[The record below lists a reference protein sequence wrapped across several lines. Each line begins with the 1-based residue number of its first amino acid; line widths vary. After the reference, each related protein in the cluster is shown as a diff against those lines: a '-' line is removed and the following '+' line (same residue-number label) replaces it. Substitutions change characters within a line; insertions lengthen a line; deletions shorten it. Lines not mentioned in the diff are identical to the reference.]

1 MLRLLLFL
9 TVFCT
14 IYGLLNFYVFLKV
27 KTGLA
32 PGTVQSAMLLVFM
45 AVMVVSPILTRTAS
59 RLGFGSTASL
69 LAYLGYTW
77 MGFLFLV
84 AFSCFILDLYH
95 MVMHLISSIASRD
108 LSSLVLPARQ
118 SFLVILVLC
127 AVAGTYAFFEALA
140 VRTDHLVIKTSKI
153 PKELGKVRIVQ
164 ISDVH
169 LGIIV
174 QENRLKRIIDR
185 VKEADPDILVSTGD
199 LLDGQLA
206 DVSTLAAMFR
216 QIHPRYG
223 KFAVTGNHEFYV
235 GLEHS
240 LKFMNEAGFT
250 ILRGEWVSVGGAV
263 TLIGVDDAAFARGN
277 AGYPISE
284 KEILSQVP
292 GAGFR
297 ILLKHRPEVHPDSIG
312 RFDLQ
317 LSGHTHGS
325 QLLPFK
331 VISKL
336 FYPYNTGLIRLGR
349 ASILYVTRGS
359 GTWGPPMRLL
369 VPPEVTVID
378 LVHQN

>member
-1 MLRLLLFL
+1 
-9 TVFCT
+9 
-14 IYGLLNFYVFLKV
+14 
-27 KTGLA
+27 
-32 PGTVQSAMLLVFM
+32 
-45 AVMVVSPILTRTAS
+45 VSPILTRTAS
-59 RLGFGSTASL
+59 RFEFGSIATF

-84 AFSCFILDLYH
+84 AFSCFVLDLYH
-95 MVMHLISSIASRD
+95 LVIHLISWVTSKD
-108 LSSLVLPARQ
+108 LSSLALPARQ

-127 AVAGTYAFFEALA
+127 AAAGTYAFFEALG
-140 VRTDHLVIKTSKI
+140 VRARHLVIKTSKI
-153 PKELGKVRIVQ
+153 PENPGKVRIVQ

-169 LGIIV
+169 VGIIV
-174 QENRLKRIIDR
+174 QGQRLKRIIDK
-185 VKEADPDILVSTGD
+185 VKEANPDILVSTGD

-216 QIHPRYG
+216 EINPRYG
-223 KFAVTGNHEFYV
+223 RFAVTGNHEFYV

-250 ILRGEWVSVGGAV
+250 VLRGEWVTVGGPI
-263 TLIGVDDAAFARGN
+263 TLIGVDDPAFAPGN
-277 AGYPISE
+277 AGDPVSE
-284 KEILSQVP
+284 REILSRVP
-292 GAGFR
+292 RRGFR
-297 ILLKHRPEVHPDSIG
+297 ILLKHRPGVNPDSMD

-317 LSGHTHGS
+317 LSGHTHGG

-331 VISKL
+331 AISKL
-336 FYPYNTGLIRLGR
+336 FYPHNSGLVNLGR
-349 ASILYVTRGS
+349 GSLLYVTRGS